1 MIKKWILAGSLSFLV
16 AACGG
21 HETGSGTDTTST
33 DNLPCDTSALR
44 IALYSDPLFLEA
56 MDPDNPFYTF
66 MRETDSL
73 SFERLNDEFLAIYEG
88 GAMNLEPCS
97 PDYLA
102 AFGGSPDVAT
112 FARILCEQMDLN
124 QAIKD
129 KDPCIMELNE
139 KDRSAV
145 LQL

>member
-1 MIKKWILAGSLSFLV
+1 MIVAGSLAFLM
-16 AACGG
+16 ASCGG
-21 HETGSGTDTTST
+21 QETGSGTHTTSA

-44 IALYSDPLFLEA
+44 VALYSDPLFLEA

-73 SFERLNDEFLAIYEG
+73 SFEKLNDEFLAIYEG
-88 GAMNLEPCS
+88 SAINLEPCS

-102 AFGGSPDVAT
+102 AFEGSPDVAT

-129 KDPCIMELNE
+129 KYPCIMELSE
-139 KDRSAV
+139 KDRAAV